1 MAAASRGTAT
11 LAPPPAPGPAG
22 GPGGALVPIPVGR
35 GLFNATGSFNC
46 FVNVCAQL
54 VWNCAS
60 ARTSLAALGKHTCFR
75 LVGDERGS
83 GCMLCALRGT
93 CPAPLHLCDSFI
105 HGGAH
110 VLVSRSGCMGGRW
123 RGWVVGAGQYCEPD
137 FSWNVGLSLS
147 VFEVLRHGLRLQCR
161 VVPYPAT
168 PTAATADLMFEYAV
182 SDIAFPERL
191 RSCLIECSGG
201 GFELGEG
208 LCPQPLSPPLH
219 PTHHTLLVWGP
230 PDASRSQATPQS
242 SQLWCALW
250 SSGLGCAGLPSPMGG
265 LGWSGGFRHVR
276 ESRLSNGCIG
286 MCTPP
291 LPSGPAPANV

>member
-1 MAAASRGTAT
+1 

-123 RGWVVGAGQYCEPD
+123 RGWVVGWLVCGT
-137 FSWNVGLSLS
+137 
-147 VFEVLRHGLRLQCR
+147 LRARLFVEWVCHRLLRL
-161 VVPYPAT
+161 
-168 PTAATADLMFEYAV
+168 
-182 SDIAFPERL
+182 
-191 RSCLIECSGG
+191 
-201 GFELGEG
+201 
-208 LCPQPLSPPLH
+208 
-219 PTHHTLLVWGP
+219 
-230 PDASRSQATPQS
+230 
-242 SQLWCALW
+242 
-250 SSGLGCAGLPSPMGG
+250 
-265 LGWSGGFRHVR
+265 
-276 ESRLSNGCIG
+276 
-286 MCTPP
+286 
-291 LPSGPAPANV
+291 